1 MANGHKNWRL
11 LSVYKSGRT
20 RGISPSIKFPS
31 PAGTFTDE
39 CKHSRLFSIH
49 ENQTKLE
56 PPWNYLIERIGAK
69 CAAARRALSA
79 SFVFYNCGEKRDVS
93 EINRVFLVFSICKLS
108 RHCLPTHRNF
118 FCSGLDKSDRSR
130 CTGNTLAISQFSL
143 MHTILYIF
151 FNITFVIIAKFHAEI
166 CIYPE

>member
-1 MANGHKNWRL
+1 MCTKAGERAGSLPL
-11 LSVYKSGRT
+11 LNFLRQRALLRT
-20 RGISPSIKFPS
+20 NVNIRVRSLS
-31 PAGTFTDE
+31 
-39 CKHSRLFSIH
+39 
-49 ENQTKLE
+49 TKIRRNSSL
-56 PPWNYLIERIGAK
+56 LERIGAK

-151 FNITFVIIAKFHAEI
+151 FNITFAIIAKFRAEI